1 MRTLYRQFISA
12 TIIILICS
20 VGIGFALANVVYFT
34 FTKDKVDQQ
43 NVDTAQEIVHILENL
58 HGSEESMNEYLASI
72 GKLGYQVFMVNE
84 AGDYMY
90 FGKAFTNE
98 EMPAEVLEEILEG
111 KIYHGMQ
118 SFSGSFLMMSHF
130 SNDVQNTVG
139 VPFSVEGKEYGL
151 FLRPNNKMLFSD
163 IHTVLVGFVL
173 AIAIVSITGV
183 VLMTR
188 QLIRPITQLTEATKA
203 VSKEN
208 FHYTLDIS
216 RKDEIGQLAESFN
229 LMQQQLAHNDEARKA
244 FISNVSHD
252 FQSPLMNIQGYAELL
267 QGEEVSEKERLEYS
281 AIIDRESKRLSNLT
295 KQLLLI
301 TSLDQAT
308 YPVKFK
314 QLRIDE
320 QLKEAIRKYRWR
332 LSEQEIELSYKA
344 EKAVAYADEELLVN
358 VWDNLLS
365 NAIKY
370 NRPGGSI
377 VIKCSG
383 AGEEIEIV
391 FKDTGIGMS
400 SEAQEQVF
408 ERFFRVDEARKKDG
422 TGLGLA
428 IVKQV
433 VTLHGGTIRLESEPG
448 LGSMFII
455 RIPIERR

>member
-1 MRTLYRQFISA
+1 MKTLYRQFISA
-12 TIIILICS
+12 TIIILVCS

-34 FTKDKVDQQ
+34 FTKEKVDEQ
-43 NVDTAQEIVHILENL
+43 NVETAWEVVRILENL
-58 HGSEESMNEYLASI
+58 HGSEEAMHAYLSSI
-72 GKLGYQVFMVNE
+72 GKLGYQVFIINE
-84 AGDYMY
+84 SGDHAY
-90 FGKAFTNE
+90 FGKAFKNE
-98 EMPAEVLEEILEG
+98 EMPDAVLVDILDGEV
-111 KIYHGMQ
+111 YHGMQ
-118 SFSGSFLMMSHF
+118 DFSGSFLMMNHF

-139 VPFSVEGKEYGL
+139 VPFSVEGEQYGL

-163 IHTVLVGFVL
+163 IHTVLAGFVV

-216 RKDEIGQLAESFN
+216 RKDEIGELAKGFN

-252 FQSPLMNIQGYAELL
+252 FQSPLMNIQGYADLL
-267 QGEEVSEKERLEYS
+267 RGDEVDEKERLEYL

-308 YPVKFK
+308 YPLKFR
-314 QLRIDE
+314 QLRIDD
-320 QLKEAIRKYRWR
+320 QIKDIIRKYRWR
-332 LSEQEIELSYKA
+332 LSEEGIELSYKLEEA
-344 EKAVAYADEELLVN
+344 SACADEELLVN

-370 NRPGGSI
+370 NSSGGSI
-377 VIKCSG
+377 FITCHRIDD
-383 AGEEIEIV
+383 EIEIV
-391 FKDTGIGMS
+391 FRDTGIGMS
-400 SEAQEQVF
+400 PEAQEQVF

-433 VTLHGGTIRLESEPG
+433 VALHGGVIRLESK
-448 LGSMFII
+448 LGTGSTFTI
-455 RIPIERR
+455 RLPIERR